1 MNSRERSAAS
11 GRNPAAGS
19 RGQTRPPAPDTP
31 ELAERRAQAPA
42 AQALI
47 KATRRLFA
55 EGGPEWA
62 TDKRIH
68 DTASR
73 PGGRKGFPLGT
84 IRYYFG
90 GRERLLVYVARH
102 EHLAQ
107 LDRVRRTLL
116 AVEASDELTTALL
129 RLAEDLDHFQVTFG
143 LLTEARQMPEL
154 QAAQAQLWEDWV
166 AKLSEMVSELQGA
179 GGRARRARPVRARAA
194 VELRHRRARRAPPR
208 QPRARAATRARPR
221 PALRR
226 VPPVAGSTPRRASA
240 HAPIGC
246 EDDV

>member
-1 MNSRERSAAS
+1 MNSTDANKAR
-11 GRNPAAGS
+11 GRNRPATP
-19 RGQTRPPAPDTP
+19 RGPTRPQAPDTP
-31 ELAERRAQAPA
+31 ELDERRAQAPA

-90 GRERLLVYVARH
+90 GREHLLVYVARH
-102 EHLAQ
+102 EHLAR
-107 LDRVRRTLL
+107 LDRVRRALRK
-116 AVEASDELTTALL
+116 VDSNEQLTAALL
-129 RLAEDLDHFQVTFG
+129 KLSRDLDHYQVSFG

-154 QAAQAQLWEDWV
+154 QAAQAALWQDWI
-166 AKLSEMVSELQGA
+166 ANLTEMIDELKVRGA
-179 GGRARRARPVRARAA
+179 APADQDPHALAVLWSSLTAGLAA
-194 VELRHRRARRAPPR
+194 HHLANPDIDL
-208 QPRARAATRARPR
+208 R
-221 PALRR
+221 PALELAQRY
-226 VPPVAGSTPRRASA
+226 AASLQ
-240 HAPIGC
+240 
-246 EDDV
+246 

>member
-1 MNSRERSAAS
+1 MNPRERSAAS
-11 GRNPAAGS
+11 GRKPSPGR
-19 RGQTRPPAPDTP
+19 RGQTRPQSPDTP

-90 GRERLLVYVARH
+90 GRERLLVYVARY
-102 EHLAQ
+102 EHLVQ

-116 AVEASDELTTALL
+116 AAKASDELAAALL
-129 RLAEDLDHFQVTFG
+129 GLTKDLDHFQVTFG

-154 QAAQAQLWEDWV
+154 QA
-166 AKLSEMVSELQGA
+166 
-179 GGRARRARPVRARAA
+179 
-194 VELRHRRARRAPPR
+194 
-208 QPRARAATRARPR
+208 
-221 PALRR
+221 
-226 VPPVAGSTPRRASA
+226 
-240 HAPIGC
+240 
-246 EDDV
+246 

>member
-1 MNSRERSAAS
+1 MNSGNSKRTS
-11 GRNPAAGS
+11 GRNRPATS
-19 RGQTRPPAPDTP
+19 RGPTRPQSPDTP

-90 GRERLLVYVARH
+90 GREGLLVYVARY

-107 LDRVRRTLL
+107 LDRVRRALL
-116 AVEASDELTTALL
+116 AVETGEGLSTSLL

-154 QAAQAQLWEDWV
+154 RAAQAQLWVDWV
-166 AKLSEMVSELQGA
+166 AKLAEMVSELQ
-179 GGRARRARPVRARAA
+179 ARGVVRAEHDPYALALLWSSVTAGLAA
-194 VELRHRRARRAPPR
+194 HHLANPEIAL
-208 QPRARAATRARPR
+208 Q
-221 PALRR
+221 PALELAQRY
-226 VPPVAGSTPRRASA
+226 AASL
-240 HAPIGC
+240 P
-246 EDDV
+246 

>member
-1 MNSRERSAAS
+1 MNSGETNTPP
-11 GRNPAAGS
+11 GQNKPAAP

-68 DTASR
+68 DTATR

-90 GRERLLVYVARH
+90 GREQLLVHVARH
-102 EHLAQ
+102 EHLTQ
-107 LDRVRRTLL
+107 LDRVRRALRK
-116 AVEASDELTTALL
+116 VNSSDELTD
-129 RLAEDLDHFQVTFG
+129 R
-143 LLTEARQMPEL
+143 
-154 QAAQAQLWEDWV
+154 AAQPRRGSRSLPGQLRPTDRGATDARAAGRAGSAMEDWI
-166 AKLSEMVSELQGA
+166 AKLSEMVGELKARGVAPA
-179 GGRARRARPVRARAA
+179 GQDPCALALLWSSITAGLAA
-194 VELRHRRARRAPPR
+194 HHLANP
-208 QPRARAATRARPR
+208 QIDLQ
-221 PALRR
+221 PALDL
-226 VPPVAGSTPRRASA
+226 AQLYATSLQ
-240 HAPIGC
+240 
-246 EDDV
+246 

>member
-1 MNSRERSAAS
+1 MNSSNSKRGS
-11 GRNPAAGS
+11 GRKPPATS
-19 RGQTRPPAPDTP
+19 RGPTRPPAPDTP

-47 KATRRLFA
+47 QATRRLFA
-55 EGGPEWA
+55 QGGPEWA

-107 LDRVRRTLL
+107 LDRVRRTLRS
-116 AVEASDELTTALL
+116 VKSTDELATALL
-129 RLAEDLDHFQVTFG
+129 GLAEDLDHFQVTFG

-154 QAAQAQLWEDWV
+154 GAAQAQLWEDWL
-166 AKLSEMVSELQGA
+166 AKLTEMVVDLQ
-179 GGRARRARPVRARAA
+179 ARGVVRAARDPYALALLWSSVTTGLAA
-194 VELRHRRARRAPPR
+194 HHLANP
-208 QPRARAATRARPR
+208 QIDLQ
-221 PALRR
+221 PALALAQLY
-226 VPPVAGSTPRRASA
+226 VASLS
-240 HAPIGC
+240 
-246 EDDV
+246 

>member
-1 MNSRERSAAS
+1 MNSAHSNTTS
-11 GRNPAAGS
+11 GRNRPATA
-19 RGQTRPPAPDTP
+19 RGPTRPQAPDTP

-47 KATRRLFA
+47 RATRRLFA

-102 EHLAQ
+102 EHLAR
-107 LDRVRRTLL
+107 LDRVRRALRN
-116 AVEASDELTTALL
+116 VNSGQELTTALL
-129 RLAEDLDHFQVTFG
+129 DLAQDLDHFRVSFG

-154 QAAQAQLWEDWV
+154 QAAQAALWQDWIDKLTQMV
-166 AKLSEMVSELQGA
+166 AELKARGVASADQDPYALALLWSSLTA
-179 GGRARRARPVRARAA
+179 GLAA
-194 VELRHRRARRAPPR
+194 HRLANP
-208 QPRARAATRARPR
+208 QIDLQ
-221 PALRR
+221 PALDLAQLYATSL
-226 VPPVAGSTPRRASA
+226 P
-240 HAPIGC
+240 
-246 EDDV
+246 

>member
-1 MNSRERSAAS
+1 MNSRDRSAAS
-11 GRNPAAGS
+11 GRNPAAGG
-19 RGQTRPPAPDTP
+19 RGQTRPQAPDTP

-129 RLAEDLDHFQVTFG
+129 RLTENLDHFQVTFG

-166 AKLSEMVSELQGA
+166 AKLSEMVSELQGR
-179 GGRARRARPVRARAA
+179 GVVRAAHDPYALALLWSSVTAGLAA
-194 VELRHRRARRAPPR
+194 HHLANPELAL
-208 QPRARAATRARPR
+208 Q
-221 PALRR
+221 PALDLAQRY
-226 VPPVAGSTPRRASA
+226 AASL
-240 HAPIGC
+240 P
-246 EDDV
+246 

>member
-1 MNSRERSAAS
+1 MNSRDRSAAS
-11 GRNPAAGS
+11 GRNPTSGS

-90 GRERLLVYVARH
+90 GREGLLVYVARY

-107 LDRVRRTLL
+107 LDRIRRTLL
-116 AVEASDELTTALL
+116 AVETREGLSTSLL

-154 QAAQAQLWEDWV
+154 KAAQAQLWEDWV
-166 AKLSEMVSELQGA
+166 AKLTDMVSELQ
-179 GGRARRARPVRARAA
+179 ARGVVRAEHDPYALALLWSSVTAGLAA
-194 VELRHRRARRAPPR
+194 HHLANPEIAL
-208 QPRARAATRARPR
+208 Q
-221 PALRR
+221 PALDLAQRY
-226 VPPVAGSTPRRASA
+226 AASL
-240 HAPIGC
+240 P
-246 EDDV
+246 

>member
-1 MNSRERSAAS
+1 MNSRDRSATS
-11 GRNPAAGS
+11 GQTPAGGG

-116 AVEASDELTTALL
+116 AVEASEELTTALL
-129 RLAEDLDHFQVTFG
+129 RLTEDLDHFQVTFG

-154 QAAQAQLWEDWV
+154 RAAQAQLWEDWV
-166 AKLSEMVSELQGA
+166 AKLTDMVSELQGR
-179 GGRARRARPVRARAA
+179 GVVRAEHDPYALALLWSSVTAGLAA
-194 VELRHRRARRAPPR
+194 HHLANPEIAL
-208 QPRARAATRARPR
+208 Q
-221 PALRR
+221 PALDLAQRY
-226 VPPVAGSTPRRASA
+226 AASL
-240 HAPIGC
+240 P
-246 EDDV
+246 

>member
-1 MNSRERSAAS
+1 MNLAEMKPQPGQNERAAH
-11 GRNPAAGS
+11 

-68 DTASR
+68 ETATR

-90 GRERLLVYVARH
+90 GREQLLVHVARY
-102 EHLAQ
+102 EHLTE
-107 LDRVRRTLL
+107 LDRIRRTLRS
-116 AVEASDELTTALL
+116 VKTTSALPRKLL
-129 RLAEDLDHFQVTFG
+129 RLAEDTDHYHVAFG
-143 LLTEARQMPEL
+143 LLTEARQMPNL
-154 QAAQAQLWEDWV
+154 RATQAALWQDRLD
-166 AKLSEMVSELQGA
+166 KLTEMVTDLQQRALIAADHDPYAIALLWSSITA
-179 GGRARRARPVRARAA
+179 GLAA
-194 VELRHRRARRAPPR
+194 HHLANPEIKLK
-208 QPRARAATRARPR
+208 
-221 PALRR
+221 PA
-226 VPPVAGSTPRRASA
+226 VAL
-240 HAPIGC
+240 
-246 EDDV
+246 VQL

>member
-1 MNSRERSAAS
+1 MNSDNSNRAS
-11 GRNPAAGS
+11 GRKRPGGS
-19 RGQTRPPAPDTP
+19 RGPTRPQAPDTP

-47 KATRRLFA
+47 RATRRLFA

-102 EHLAQ
+102 EHLSR
-107 LDRVRRTLL
+107 LDRVRRALRN
-116 AVEASDELTTALL
+116 VKSSQELIPALL
-129 RLAEDLDHFQVTFG
+129 KLAQDLDHYQVSFG

-154 QAAQAQLWEDWV
+154 QAAQAALWEDWI
-166 AKLSEMVSELQGA
+166 AKLTEMVAELKARGGA
-179 GGRARRARPVRARAA
+179 PADQDSYALALLWSSLTAGLAA
-194 VELRHRRARRAPPR
+194 HRLANPHIDL
-208 QPRARAATRARPR
+208 Q
-221 PALRR
+221 PALDL
-226 VPPVAGSTPRRASA
+226 AQLYATSSQ
-240 HAPIGC
+240 
-246 EDDV
+246 

>member
-1 MNSRERSAAS
+1 MNSGNSKRTP
-11 GRNPAAGS
+11 GRNPPAAS
-19 RGQTRPPAPDTP
+19 RGPTRPPAPDTP

-47 KATRRLFA
+47 RATRRLFA

-102 EHLAQ
+102 EHLAW
-107 LDRVRRTLL
+107 LDRVRRALRKVNSGEEL
-116 AVEASDELTTALL
+116 AVAMLK
-129 RLAEDLDHFQVTFG
+129 LANDLDHFQVSFG

-154 QAAQAQLWEDWV
+154 QAAQAELWTDWI
-166 AKLSEMVSELQGA
+166 AKLTEMVTELKAAGA
-179 GGRARRARPVRARAA
+179 APGDQDPYALAA
-194 VELRHRRARRAPPR
+194 LWSSLTAGLAAHHLANPQIDL
-208 QPRARAATRARPR
+208 QPAFDLAQLYGTS
-221 PALRR
+221 LQ
-226 VPPVAGSTPRRASA
+226 
-240 HAPIGC
+240 
-246 EDDV
+246 

>member
-1 MNSRERSAAS
+1 MNSGNSKPAS
-11 GRNPAAGS
+11 GRNRPTAS
-19 RGQTRPPAPDTP
+19 RGPTRPPAPDTP

-47 KATRRLFA
+47 RAARRLFA

-102 EHLAQ
+102 EHLAR
-107 LDRVRRTLL
+107 LDRVRRALRD
-116 AVEASDELTTALL
+116 VSSSEELTTALL
-129 RLAEDLDHFQVTFG
+129 DLAEDLDHFQVSFG
-143 LLTEARQMPEL
+143 LLNEARQMPEL
-154 QAAQAQLWEDWV
+154 QAAQASLCEDWI
-166 AKLSEMVSELQGA
+166 AKLTEMVAELKARGIGPANEDPYALALLWSSLIAGLAAHRIANPEIELQPA
-179 GGRARRARPVRARAA
+179 TTLAQLYAA
-194 VELRHRRARRAPPR
+194 SL
-208 QPRARAATRARPR
+208 
-221 PALRR
+221 
-226 VPPVAGSTPRRASA
+226 S
-240 HAPIGC
+240 
-246 EDDV
+246 

>member
-1 MNSRERSAAS
+1 MNSRDPSAAA
-11 GRNPAAGS
+11 GRNPSAG

-102 EHLAQ
+102 EHLSQ

-116 AVEASDELTTALL
+116 AVNASDELATALL
-129 RLAEDLDHFQVTFG
+129 GLTEDLDHFQVTFG

-154 QAAQAQLWEDWV
+154 QATQAQLWEDWV
-166 AKLSEMVSELQGA
+166 AKLSEMVSELQGR
-179 GGRARRARPVRARAA
+179 GVVRAEHDPYALALLWSSITAGLAA
-194 VELRHRRARRAPPR
+194 HHLANPEIALG
-208 QPRARAATRARPR
+208 
-221 PALRR
+221 PALDLAQRY
-226 VPPVAGSTPRRASA
+226 AASL
-240 HAPIGC
+240 P
-246 EDDV
+246 

>member
-11 GRNPAAGS
+11 GLNPAPGS

-102 EHLAQ
+102 EQLAQ

-116 AVEASDELTTALL
+116 AVQNSDELTTALL

-154 QAAQAQLWEDWV
+154 KAAQAQLWEDWV
-166 AKLSEMVSELQGA
+166 AKLAEMVSELQGR
-179 GGRARRARPVRARAA
+179 GVVRAEHDPYALALLWSSVTAGLAA
-194 VELRHRRARRAPPR
+194 HHLANPELAL
-208 QPRARAATRARPR
+208 Q
-221 PALRR
+221 PALDLAQRY
-226 VPPVAGSTPRRASA
+226 AASL
-240 HAPIGC
+240 P
-246 EDDV
+246 

>member
-1 MNSRERSAAS
+1 MNSAEANQPSGQKRTAA
-11 GRNPAAGS
+11 P
-19 RGQTRPPAPDTP
+19 RGQTRPQSPDTP

-47 KATRRLFA
+47 RATRRLFA

-102 EHLAQ
+102 EHLTR
-107 LDRVRRTLL
+107 LDRVRR
-116 AVEASDELTTALL
+116 
-129 RLAEDLDHFQVTFG
+129 
-143 LLTEARQMPEL
+143 
-154 QAAQAQLWEDWV
+154 
-166 AKLSEMVSELQGA
+166 
-179 GGRARRARPVRARAA
+179 
-194 VELRHRRARRAPPR
+194 
-208 QPRARAATRARPR
+208 
-221 PALRR
+221 ALR
-226 VPPVAGSTPRRASA
+226 
-240 HAPIGC
+240 
-246 EDDV
+246 DVKDE

>member
-1 MNSRERSAAS
+1 MNSRDRSAAPGQNS
-11 GRNPAAGS
+11 PAAG

-68 DTASR
+68 DTAPR

-116 AVEASDELTTALL
+116 AVDTSDGLATALL

-154 QAAQAQLWEDWV
+154 KAAQAQLWEDWV
-166 AKLSEMVSELQGA
+166 AKLAEMVGDLQARGVVRAEHDPYALALLWSSVTA
-179 GGRARRARPVRARAA
+179 GLAAHHLANAEIALQPALDLARRYAA
-194 VELRHRRARRAPPR
+194 
-208 QPRARAATRARPR
+208 
-221 PALRR
+221 AL
-226 VPPVAGSTPRRASA
+226 P
-240 HAPIGC
+240 
-246 EDDV
+246 

>member
-90 GRERLLVYVARH
+90 GRERLLVYVARN

-107 LDRVRRTLL
+107 LDRIRRTLL
-116 AVEASDELTTALL
+116 AVENSDGLTTALL

-166 AKLSEMVSELQGA
+166 AKLSEMVGELQ
-179 GGRARRARPVRARAA
+179 ARGVVRAEHDPYALALLWSSVTAGLAA
-194 VELRHRRARRAPPR
+194 HHLANPELAL
-208 QPRARAATRARPR
+208 Q
-221 PALRR
+221 PALDLAQRY
-226 VPPVAGSTPRRASA
+226 AASL
-240 HAPIGC
+240 P
-246 EDDV
+246 

>member
-11 GRNPAAGS
+11 GRNPAAGG

-68 DTASR
+68 DSASR

-102 EHLAQ
+102 EQLAQ

-116 AVEASDELTTALL
+116 AVETSEGLSTALL
-129 RLAEDLDHFQVTFG
+129 GLAEDLDHFQVTFG

-154 QAAQAQLWEDWV
+154 KAAQAQLWEDWV
-166 AKLSEMVSELQGA
+166 AKLSEMVSELQGR
-179 GGRARRARPVRARAA
+179 GVVRAEHDPYALALLWSSVTAGLAA
-194 VELRHRRARRAPPR
+194 HHLANPELAL
-208 QPRARAATRARPR
+208 Q
-221 PALRR
+221 PALDLAQRY
-226 VPPVAGSTPRRASA
+226 AASL
-240 HAPIGC
+240 P
-246 EDDV
+246 

>member
-1 MNSRERSAAS
+1 MNSQDRSATP
-11 GRNPAAGS
+11 GRKAAP
-19 RGQTRPPAPDTP
+19 RGQTRPQSPDTP

-68 DTASR
+68 DTATR

-90 GRERLLVYVARH
+90 GREQLLVHVARH
-102 EHLAQ
+102 EHRDQ
-107 LDRVRRTLL
+107 LDRVRRALRS
-116 AVEASDELTTALL
+116 VHSSEELTGALL
-129 RLAEDLDHFQVTFG
+129 GLAKDLDHFQVTFG

-154 QAAQAQLWEDWV
+154 RTAQGDLWRDWV
-166 AKLSEMVSELQGA
+166 TKLTEMVSELQT
-179 GGRARRARPVRARAA
+179 REIVRAAHDPYALALLWSSITAGLAA
-194 VELRHRRARRAPPR
+194 HHLANPEIPLA
-208 QPRARAATRARPR
+208 
-221 PALRR
+221 PALELAQRY
-226 VPPVAGSTPRRASA
+226 AASLR
-240 HAPIGC
+240 
-246 EDDV
+246 

>member
-1 MNSRERSAAS
+1 MNSEHSKRAS
-11 GRNPAAGS
+11 GRNSPAAS
-19 RGQTRPPAPDTP
+19 RGPTRPAAPDTP

-47 KATRRLFA
+47 RATRRLFA

-102 EHLAQ
+102 EHLTR
-107 LDRVRRTLL
+107 LDHVRRALRKVNNSQEL
-116 AVEASDELTTALL
+116 AAALL
-129 RLAEDLDHFQVTFG
+129 KLADDLNHFQVTLG

-154 QAAQAQLWEDWV
+154 QVAQAQLWEDRL
-166 AKLSEMVSELQGA
+166 AKLTEMISELQARSVVGA
-179 GGRARRARPVRARAA
+179 KHDPYALALLWSSLTAGLAA
-194 VELRHRRARRAPPR
+194 HQLANPQIEL
-208 QPRARAATRARPR
+208 Q
-221 PALRR
+221 PALDL
-226 VPPVAGSTPRRASA
+226 A
-240 HAPIGC
+240 HLYATSLQ
-246 EDDV
+246 

>member
-1 MNSRERSAAS
+1 MNSENSKRAPGRKRSAT
-11 GRNPAAGS
+11 P
-19 RGQTRPPAPDTP
+19 RGPTRPPAPDTP

-47 KATRRLFA
+47 RATRRLLA

-73 PGGRKGFPLGT
+73 PAGRKGFPLGT

-102 EHLAQ
+102 EHLTR
-107 LDRVRRTLL
+107 LDHVRRALRKVNSTQELAATLL
-116 AVEASDELTTALL
+116 K
-129 RLAEDLDHFQVTFG
+129 LAGDLDHFQVALG

-154 QAAQAQLWEDWV
+154 QVAQAQLCEDRL
-166 AKLSEMVSELQGA
+166 AKLTEMISELQARSIVGA
-179 GGRARRARPVRARAA
+179 KHDPYALALLWSSLTAGLAA
-194 VELRHRRARRAPPR
+194 HQIAYPQIEL
-208 QPRARAATRARPR
+208 Q
-221 PALRR
+221 PALDL
-226 VPPVAGSTPRRASA
+226 A
-240 HAPIGC
+240 HLYATSLQ
-246 EDDV
+246 

>member
-1 MNSRERSAAS
+1 MNSGHANKTP
-11 GRNPAAGS
+11 GRNRPTS
-19 RGQTRPPAPDTP
+19 PRGPTRPQAPDTP

-47 KATRRLFA
+47 KATRRLLA

-102 EHLAQ
+102 EHLVR
-107 LDRVRRTLL
+107 LDRVRRALRN
-116 AVEASDELTTALL
+116 VSSNQELTTALL
-129 RLAEDLDHFQVTFG
+129 KLAQDLDHHQVSFG
-143 LLTEARQMPEL
+143 LLSEARQMPEL
-154 QAAQAQLWEDWV
+154 QGAQAALWQDWI
-166 AKLSEMVSELQGA
+166 AKLTEMVDELKARGA
-179 GGRARRARPVRARAA
+179 APAGQDPNALALLWSSLTAGLAA
-194 VELRHRRARRAPPR
+194 HHLANPHMDL
-208 QPRARAATRARPR
+208 Q
-221 PALRR
+221 PALDL
-226 VPPVAGSTPRRASA
+226 AQAYALSL
-240 HAPIGC
+240 
-246 EDDV
+246 E

>member
-1 MNSRERSAAS
+1 MNSRDRSAAS
-11 GRNPAAGS
+11 GRNPTSGS

-31 ELAERRAQAPA
+31 ELAARRAQAPA

-90 GRERLLVYVARH
+90 GREGLLVYVARY

-107 LDRVRRTLL
+107 LDRIRRTLL
-116 AVEASDELTTALL
+116 AVETSKGLSTSLL

-154 QAAQAQLWEDWV
+154 KAAQAQLWEDWV
-166 AKLSEMVSELQGA
+166 AKLTEMVSELQ
-179 GGRARRARPVRARAA
+179 ARGVVRAEHDPYALALLWSSVTAGLAA
-194 VELRHRRARRAPPR
+194 HHLANPEIAL
-208 QPRARAATRARPR
+208 Q
-221 PALRR
+221 PALDLAQRY
-226 VPPVAGSTPRRASA
+226 AASL
-240 HAPIGC
+240 P
-246 EDDV
+246 

>member
-1 MNSRERSAAS
+1 VNSRHSSRPS
-11 GRNPAAGS
+11 RQNRPGS

-31 ELAERRAQAPA
+31 ELADRRAQTPA

-90 GRERLLVYVARH
+90 GREQLLVHVARD
-102 EHLAQ
+102 EHLTQ
-107 LDRVRRTLL
+107 LDRVRRALR
-116 AVEASDELTTALL
+116 AVKRSDQLPGTVV
-129 RLAEDLDHFQVTFG
+129 RLAEDLAHYQVTFG

-154 QAAQAQLWEDWV
+154 RATQEALWKDWL
-166 AKLSEMVSELQGA
+166 AKLTDMVSDLQQ
-179 GGRARRARPVRARAA
+179 REIVRADHDPYAMALLWSSLTAGLAAHHLANPAIELGPALDLARAYA
-194 VELRHRRARRAPPR
+194 
-208 QPRARAATRARPR
+208 AATRP
-221 PALRR
+221 
-226 VPPVAGSTPRRASA
+226 
-240 HAPIGC
+240 
-246 EDDV
+246 

>member
-1 MNSRERSAAS
+1 MNSRDRSAES
-11 GRNPAAGS
+11 GRNPSGN
-19 RGQTRPPAPDTP
+19 RGQTRPAAPDTP

-68 DTASR
+68 DTALR

-90 GRERLLVYVARH
+90 GRERLLVYVARY

-107 LDRVRRTLL
+107 LDRIRRALL
-116 AVEASDELTTALL
+116 AVQTSEGLSTALL
-129 RLAEDLDHFQVTFG
+129 GLAEDLDHFQVAFG
-143 LLTEARQMPEL
+143 LLTEGRQKPEL
-154 QAAQAQLWEDWV
+154 KVALAELREDWV
-166 AKLSEMVSELQGA
+166 AKLTEMFGELQGRDIVRAEHDPYALALLWSSVTA
-179 GGRARRARPVRARAA
+179 GLAASQLANPEIALQPALDLARRY
-194 VELRHRRARRAPPR
+194 L
-208 QPRARAATRARPR
+208 
-221 PALRR
+221 
-226 VPPVAGSTPRRASA
+226 ASFA
-240 HAPIGC
+240 
-246 EDDV
+246 